1 MINGIG
7 SSTGALL
14 GGVANAATGGVTRL
28 VGPRTQTSSALTTS
42 AQIVADGAPIE
53 TDRIASLRAAIRA
66 GSYRA
71 DPSAIASRMI
81 AGDLGAGQ

>member
-7 SSTGALL
+7 SSTTALL
-14 GGVANAATGGVTRL
+14 GGVGGGSANGVTRL
-28 VGPRTQTSSALTTS
+28 VGARTQSSSALTTS

-53 TDRIASLRAAIRA
+53 GDRIASLRAAIRA

-71 DPSAIASRMI
+71 DPSAIATRMI
-81 AGDLGAGQ
+81 AADLGGEA

>member
-7 SSTGALL
+7 SSTTALL
-14 GGVANAATGGVTRL
+14 GGVGVGTGAGITRL
-28 VGPRTQTSSALTTS
+28 VGPRPQGASALSTS

-53 TDRIASLRAAIRA
+53 TDRVASLRAAIRV

-71 DPSAIASRMI
+71 DPAAIAAKMI
-81 AGDLGAGQ
+81 AADLGGGA